1 MQQPAG
7 EPTGHTHLLMRERG
21 LCQSESNKR
30 NHQTWENTSGHDS
43 TVSCHV
49 VASTRNRRPK
59 NQNIDTEPIA

>member
-7 EPTGHTHLLMRERG
+7 EPASHTHLLVREHG
-21 LCQSESNKR
+21 LRQSESYKR
-30 NHQTWENTSGHDS
+30 NRETWENTGGHGS

-49 VASTRNRRPK
+49 VTSTRKRRPK